1 MSFSLLLALSLVFEG
16 TAYAQR
22 GAGTQGK
29 KNYGRQATEAFN
41 ELSDISRNVDKI
53 LEDAGKTGDMEQV
66 QCISSKQAS
75 INALVDISEQA
86 KFSIDSSIAKKDF
99 VRADN
104 ELRKIAV
111 SLSKAQQFSTE
122 VEACLSTAS
131 SAQGGENT
139 QVSVDASEVADM
151 FSDGDPADFG
161 MDSVEN
167 QIDTMENSVSSTTSA
182 SSSDSSAGS
191 ESIPPPPPT
200 SPVN

>member
-1 MSFSLLLALSLVFEG
+1 
-16 TAYAQR
+16 
-22 GAGTQGK
+22 
-29 KNYGRQATEAFN
+29 
-41 ELSDISRNVDKI
+41 
-53 LEDAGKTGDMEQV
+53 
-66 QCISSKQAS
+66 
-75 INALVDISEQA
+75 
-86 KFSIDSSIAKKDF
+86 

-122 VEACLSTAS
+122 VEACLAATSTT
-131 SAQGGENT
+131 QGGENT
-139 QVSVDASEVADM
+139 QVSVDASEVADL

-167 QIDTMENSVSSTTSA
+167 QIDTMENSVSSTTSS
-182 SSSDSSAGS
+182 SSSDSSSSS